1 MRYSISS
8 AILLLVGA
16 SSALA
21 AVAPYGD
28 LPRKEYQKGL
38 SRSFGP
44 EVPYREYTTPSWSQ
58 RQKDYSQF
66 TITDNA
72 EDIAVAF
79 AEAEITS
86 SEFVVTSAY
95 KSDLNGVTHVYLRQ
109 KVNGLE
115 VLNGDININV
125 DRFGQVISYGDSF
138 ARGVSIADKQDATL
152 FTKVQKGLRAVSSS
166 FTQVIFAASSQPQ
179 EESLE
184 GEVVYPIV
192 NQHKDIIDPA
202 EAVLSLMTFVKSS
215 LPDPSVVDYLI
226 PDNLIMVNH
235 LMKRGQDEELG
246 FQFENVP
253 FAQSPVEVR
262 QAYIQKENGDLQL
275 VWDLQ
280 YELHDNWYNGHVNA
294 HDGTI
299 IGLVDWVSSAAAYNV
314 IPFGYNDPNDG
325 KQQLIKDPHDK
336 WASPD
341 GWHAQGALS
350 KGAKTFNVTI
360 GNNAYTHTN
369 PDGGSEWQKNYRPSG
384 HVDENGDIVFDY
396 VANFETDEPQDYED
410 AAVTNLFYW
419 CNTAHDFFHRYGFD
433 EKAGNFQQDNLGR
446 GRKNDDGEGD
456 AVIANA
462 QDGSGRN
469 NANFATPPDG
479 KHGKMRMYIWDQTKP
494 MRDGDFESGIVIH
507 EYTHG
512 VSIRL
517 TGGPKNSNCLGW
529 GEAGGM
535 GEGWGDFIATVI
547 RMREDYTR
555 DVEFGMGD
563 YSNGGDGIRKYKYS
577 TSNATNPSTYRIMDR
592 FDYWGVHAKGEV
604 WAEMLY
610 EVYWNLVDILGFT
623 PEWFPPTP
631 SDPYKAAMDDEDLDK
646 VRTHITSHG
655 NTLAVQLVIDGL
667 KMQPCNPTFISAR
680 DAILKAEEQLTG
692 GKYYCDIYRA
702 FSKRGLGPGAKLEKR
717 GWIEQRVESYSLPS
731 QCEE

>member
-1 MRYSISS
+1 M
-8 AILLLVGA
+8 
-16 SSALA
+16 
-21 AVAPYGD
+21 
-28 LPRKEYQKGL
+28 QKGL
-38 SRSFGP
+38 
-44 EVPYREYTTPSWSQ
+44 Q
-58 RQKDYSQF
+58 
-66 TITDNA
+66 
-72 EDIAVAF
+72 
-79 AEAEITS
+79 
-86 SEFVVTSAY
+86 
-95 KSDLNGVTHVYLRQ
+95 
-109 KVNGLE
+109 
-115 VLNGDININV
+115 
-125 DRFGQVISYGDSF
+125 
-138 ARGVSIADKQDATL
+138 
-152 FTKVQKGLRAVSSS
+152 AVSSS
-166 FTQVIFAASSQPQ
+166 FTQVIFAASKQPQ
-179 EESLE
+179 QDEELLQD
-184 GEVVYPIV
+184 VVYPIV

-202 EAVLSLMTFVKSS
+202 QAVLSLMTFVKSS
-215 LPDPSVVDYLI
+215 LPDPSVVNYLI

-235 LMKRGQDEELG
+235 LVKRGQDEETTL
-246 FQFENVP
+246 QFDNVP

-262 QAYIQKENGDLQL
+262 QAYIQKKNGDLQL

-299 IGLVDWVSSAAAYNV
+299 VGLVDWVSSAAAYNV
-314 IPFGYNDPNDG
+314 IPFGYNDPNDS
-325 KQQLIKDPHDK
+325 KQQLVKNPHDK

-384 HVDENGDIVFDY
+384 HVDESGDIVFDY
-396 VANFETDEPQDYED
+396 VADFEKDEPQAYED

-610 EVYWNLVDILGFT
+610 EVYWNLVDRLGFT

-631 SDPYKAAMDDEDLDK
+631 SDPYKVAMDDDDLDK

-655 NTLAVQLVIDGL
+655 NTLAVQLVMDGL
-667 KMQPCNPTFISAR
+667 KLQPCNPTFISAR
-680 DAILKAEEQLTG
+680 DAILEAEKQLTG
-692 GKYYCDIYRA
+692 GKYHCDIYRA

-717 GWIEQRVESYSLPS
+717 GWIEQRVESYTLPS
-731 QCEE
+731 VCEE